1 MAPLGGGRAAR
12 GRQRGRG
19 AGSARAGPESARGRH
34 PQGRR
39 IARGRAAER
48 ALVDPGRV
56 RQDWRGL
63 ERSRL
68 AAGQGYARRLGVK
81 LTPVPVSHETKVP
94 VLAANQVDMTISP
107 LAETPER
114 LKVVD
119 FVLYSATSVCMFG
132 RAGNDKLAQ
141 VRSVDDLNRP
151 GITIAYFTGGAEEA
165 WVKQRFPNATLRA
178 VANSGAT
185 APIEEIM
192 ARRADAAPINRVP
205 WVGLKRKVPGL
216 QVFPAE
222 ANCQQ
227 STEKASPVGLA
238 VDKGQDAYL
247 AWLRQVA
254 VSMKPQLD
262 ADETRVIEQLP

>member
-68 AAGQGYARRLGVK
+68 AAGQEYARRLGVK

-165 WVKQRFPNATLRA
+165 WVKQRFPMPRC
-178 VANSGAT
+178 
-185 APIEEIM
+185 APSPIP
-192 ARRADAAPINRVP
+192 APPRRSRKSWRAAPTPRP
-205 WVGLKRKVPGL
+205 STACLGSASSAKVPGL